1 MSKEQALEELL
12 KMIKEGNITDYDAEL
27 ASYRDEKYGYKD
39 IEENN
44 IQEVNKKQ
52 KIDLEQFVMG
62 VTQRSNKVDEYIREM
77 REDRDIDQYE
87 HLFYKNKN

>member
-1 MSKEQALEELL
+1 M
-12 KMIKEGNITDYDAEL
+12 
-27 ASYRDEKYGYKD
+27 DEKYGYKD

-52 KIDLEQFVMG
+52 KIDLEQFVIG

-77 REDRDIDQYE
+77 REDCDID
-87 HLFYKNKN
+87 